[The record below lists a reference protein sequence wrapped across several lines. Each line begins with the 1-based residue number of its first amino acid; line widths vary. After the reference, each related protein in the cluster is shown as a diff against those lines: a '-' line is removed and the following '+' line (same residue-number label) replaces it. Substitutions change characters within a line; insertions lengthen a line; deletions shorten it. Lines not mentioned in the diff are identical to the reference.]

1 MAEATLNDVSNAI
14 KEDGSKDRE
23 QFKGDSLR
31 QFFQARASNKF
42 LKSLTRVQLDSNEQM
57 KKQFEKEQ
65 EALKRANDQTTLNLN
80 NTIKEDGHKTR
91 KQFHVDFARQF
102 FQVGNTNTLLT
113 NLIQSQVAANDGLIN
128 LTQAEVDSNK
138 QMKKRFEQE
147 QEALRR
153 ANAKKTLA
161 EPANDNETRFQRII
175 SSLIAGVE
183 STINVLERIKKAL
196 PNKKTAF
203 GLLFGGLA
211 AAFAFFPEWS
221 KRNLIDPLIDVI
233 NVFQGKDYT
242 TTLGRVVQNLK
253 EGLGWISDNF
263 GEEAAWVTGILGTV
277 AALHPITTLKVLSG
291 SLKGF
296 GALGSFLGLPVI
308 GAIGGL
314 VIAAGALLLAKE
326 GLDYLRNLNI
336 EDEVKN
342 IQEKKSAL
350 ISALAS
356 GNVDD
361 IKTAETELR
370 QTLTRMRESTLGD
383 SDRIK
388 AEMETAS
395 KVLAE
400 EALKRQKDAL
410 NRINEIGELAARDA
424 ETKELVRKIKMG
436 AVTSIVGADDPL
448 VEAKAQFE
456 KIAGL
461 NIPQKQKDDL
471 IQIIQG
477 GLDQDQTLK
486 RAQILDINKL
496 FIDMETVKLR
506 QLEDEETARVERL
519 AAKDMF
525 GEMTGESSGLIYRS
539 PEELLN
545 IKTNRA
551 ILAEIMGKGGTS
563 RNQNQAEKLAANAED
578 NDRARNQANPIVP
591 VVASDSRDMSVT
603 NYNITNIFGGR
614 TDPLEGLYG
623 GPNPSSQ

>member
-1 MAEATLNDVSNAI
+1 MAEATLNDVTNAI
-14 KEDGSKDRE
+14 REDGGKDRE

-31 QFFQARASNKF
+31 QYFQARSSNKF
-42 LKSLTRVQLDSNEQM
+42 LKSLTHVQTDSNEQM
-57 KKQFEKEQ
+57 KNQFEQEQ

-138 QMKKRFEQE
+138 QMKKQFEQE

-175 SSLIAGVE
+175 SGLIAGVE

-221 KRNLIDPLIDVI
+221 KRNLINPLIDVI

-253 EGLGWISDNF
+253 KGLGWISDNF
-263 GEEAAWVTGILGTV
+263 GEEAAWVTGILTTV

-291 SLKGF
+291 SLKGLTT
-296 GALGSFLGLPVI
+296 LGSFLGLPVI

-314 VIAAGALLLAKE
+314 VVAAGALLLAKE

-361 IKTAETELR
+361 IKTAERELR
-370 QTLTRMRESTLGD
+370 ETLTRMKESTLGD
-383 SDRIK
+383 SNRIK
-388 AEMETAS
+388 REMETAS

-477 GLDQDQTLK
+477 GLEQDKTLK
-486 RAQILDINKL
+486 RDQRIEINKL
-496 FIDMETVKLR
+496 FTDMETVKLK
-506 QLEDEETARVERL
+506 QLEDDARFDGSDTSSSDKDNRLLTPKESTERNVKLVDVAAQNAKNFLKQQEML
-519 AAKDMF
+519 A
-525 GEMTGESSGLIYRS
+525 
-539 PEELLN
+539 
-545 IKTNRA
+545 RA
-551 ILAEIMGKGGTS
+551 GKGGF
-563 RNQNQAEKLAANAED
+563 NNDVGGLNMPVLA
-578 NDRARNQANPIVP
+578 P
-591 VVASDSRDMSVT
+591 VT
-603 NYNITNIFGGR
+603 NNSDNKKTINYTYYNVFTDSNFNPAMGR
-614 TDPLEGLYG
+614 YENGVVPTYM
-623 GPNPSSQ
+623 